1 MPRIFIIM
9 GPVAWPLLLIAVANI
24 VLIVWR
30 ASQLVGPSPK
40 PGPAVEAG
48 INAILFWG
56 VVALL
61 LGYLGQYSGM
71 YLSLSAIIRAPV
83 ISPGM
88 LAAGIAESITT
99 TIFGLMILVVS
110 SIAWFLLRGRY
121 RKLTQSLDHGGSAA
135 SPDAA

>member
-1 MPRIFIIM
+1 MARIFWSM
-9 GPVAWPLLLIAVANI
+9 GPFAWPLMIIAMANV

-30 ASQLVGPSPK
+30 ASQLTGPSPK
-40 PGPAVEAG
+40 LGPSVEAG

-71 YLSLSAIIRAPV
+71 YRSLIV
-83 ISPGM
+83 ISQAGVINPA
-88 LAAGIAESITT
+88 LVALGIAESITT

-110 SIAWFLLRGRY
+110 SIAWFFLRGRY
-121 RKLTQSLDHGGSAA
+121 RKLTQAVDHGVRGATPA
-135 SPDAA
+135 VA

>member
-1 MPRIFIIM
+1 MPRIFLIM
-9 GPVAWPLLLIAVANI
+9 GPIGWPLLLIALAN
-24 VLIVWR
+24 VGLIVWR
-30 ASQLVGPSPK
+30 ASQLTGGSPK

-71 YLSLSAIIRAPV
+71 YYSLTVAARAGV
-83 ISPGM
+83 ISPGAVA
-88 LAAGIAESITT
+88 LGVAESIST
-99 TIFGLMILVVS
+99 TILGLMILIVS

-121 RKLTQSLDHGGSAA
+121 RKLTRAADPSGSRVTPATA
-135 SPDAA
+135 

>member
-1 MPRIFIIM
+1 MARLFLSM
-9 GPVAWPLLLIAVANI
+9 GPIAWPLMIIAIANL
-24 VLIVWR
+24 VLVFWR
-30 ASQLVGPSPK
+30 ASQLVGDSPK

-71 YLSLSAIIRAPV
+71 YRSLTVVARAGV

-88 LAAGIAESITT
+88 VALGIAESITT

-121 RKLTQSLDHGGSAA
+121 RKLTQAPDHGGSTAA
-135 SPDAA
+135 